1 MRVWGQPSTRKHP
14 YAQTPTSRHTYR
26 ECQGVVLNAAKKVSA
41 NPAGQSWRLTPRGR
55 TPVLHRRSGPATHT
69 GEGYKLAV
77 DVGGG
82 GGGQHRLRSR
92 REQGG
97 SLSSGDVGRQ
107 VVLGGWPLVGREG
120 TGVLGCHCFQGA

>member
-55 TPVLHRRSGPATHT
+55 TPVLHRWSGPATHT

-82 GGGQHRLRSR
+82 GGG
-92 REQGG
+92 GNI
-97 SLSSGDVGRQ
+97 
-107 VVLGGWPLVGREG
+107 
-120 TGVLGCHCFQGA
+120 A

>member
-1 MRVWGQPSTRKHP
+1 MAPDAKGVDPSPSQMERPCHPHWRRLQTSGGRWRGWG
-14 YAQTPTSRHTYR
+14 
-26 ECQGVVLNAAKKVSA
+26 
-41 NPAGQSWRLTPRGR
+41 GR
-55 TPVLHRRSGPATHT
+55 
-69 GEGYKLAV
+69 
-77 DVGGG
+77 
-82 GGGQHRLRSR
+82 QHRLRSR